1 VIRIVTMRIEAGR
14 IAARTIVQGATS
26 LRMPRGGSRRSGEAK
41 RCHAGERPAG
51 GGQEVT
57 S

>member
-1 VIRIVTMRIEAGR
+1 MRIEAGR

-26 LRMPRGGSRRSGEAK
+26 LRMPLRGGCRRSGDAK
-41 RCHAGERPAG
+41 RCHAGERSAG